1 MPAGIE
7 CADLAENLYKGISRC
22 SDYNGELDSPF
33 RWSPFALHGIFTI
46 SEDFRDH
53 SAYIFR
59 RFRISIVVNSKRRH
73 VSQRMKRKFEENKM
87 LAEEIRLY
95 FRSWQQRTQ
104 NTTTQSLASATRFQ
118 CFPLTQSLRLSLMA
132 FHAKILCRAPDK
144 PFPTVTSPYSME
156 IFFIFQNCQ
165 ILRNFTESHS
175 ASFQGWFPA
184 TKTVS
189 SPTLAQ

>member
-1 MPAGIE
+1 MVNSILPFG
-7 CADLAENLYKGISRC
+7 DLLSHYMEFSLFQRISVTI
-22 SDYNGELDSPF
+22 
-33 RWSPFALHGIFTI
+33 LHIF
-46 SEDFRDH
+46 SEDFSLVLLWIASEGVFHKGWRESLTNKDDC
-53 SAYIFR
+53 R
-59 RFRISIVVNSKRRH
+59 RNHVVVSIVTK
-73 VSQRMKRKFEENKM
+73 K
-87 LAEEIRLY
+87 
-95 FRSWQQRTQ
+95 